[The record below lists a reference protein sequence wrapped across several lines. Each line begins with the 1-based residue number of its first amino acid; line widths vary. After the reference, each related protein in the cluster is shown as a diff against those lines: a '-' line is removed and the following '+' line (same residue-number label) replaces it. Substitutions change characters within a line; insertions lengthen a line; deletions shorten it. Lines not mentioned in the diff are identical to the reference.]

1 MAREVVVL
9 CIGSDKISGDSL
21 GPLVGSYLREEFKL
35 PYPVYGTEGYSVNGV
50 NLDSYADMV
59 RCRHKQST
67 VIAVDAA
74 IGTKKDVGKVRLR
87 RGGIKAGG
95 ALGSKRGYIGDI
107 GIMGVVAEEGDN
119 VMGSLL
125 SVPFEKVRHLAE
137 QISALIACALLRT

>member
-21 GPLVGSYLREEFKL
+21 GPLVGSYLREDYRL
-35 PYPVYGTEGYSVNGV
+35 PCPVYGIEGQSVNGV
-50 NLDSYADMV
+50 NLDSYTDMV
-59 RCRHKQST
+59 RYRHKKST

-74 IGTKKDVGKVRLR
+74 IGNQNDVGKVRLR

-107 GIMGVVAEEGDN
+107 GIMGVVAEERGN

-125 SVPFEKVRHLAE
+125 SVPFDEVRRLAE
-137 QISALIACALLRT
+137 QISALIACALWRM